1 MTDTAHPG
9 INAESTPGRFARR
22 PSRTPAKPKPGPPQA
37 SGDELAGTYIDR
49 AVLQEF
55 KKDPLG
61 RDIFSVEGRIREWE
75 ATEELY
81 ERHRNAPLPIDRDVL
96 HIPEYGVHLLGGDMG
111 SGKTLIAGW
120 IARHFRRRGWNV
132 FSTAGFLFGQR
143 LSLLE
148 SYAFPDHVTPGG
160 FIFADEVHTFVDRY
174 SASSHRSRTFGQAS
188 TAMRKQRITCLG
200 ASANSRMV
208 GWEYKGAC
216 EAVIVPR
223 PWYAPAKNRVAPPWC
238 YLVLSMLS
246 PFPYQS
252 RDPLLQDA
260 GLLKGHDIKLTHW
273 NPNPIELIAAAR
285 LIDTFESVKLGEN
298 FDVSAGAMRGQRQA
312 DANGGKGEYT
322 PDVLIGLVHT
332 LWDKGHITQGKA
344 ASVSW
349 AALVAMMKHGGV
361 EGVRRPDLK
370 TAFEIAGCATLDRGI
385 RLDELTAFFG
395 DAPEDP
401 ATCF

>member
-1 MTDTAHPG
+1 MTTSIDAG
-9 INAESTPGRFARR
+9 INVESTPLRFARR
-22 PSRTPAKPKPGPPQA
+22 PSKTPAKPKPGPPQA
-37 SGDELAGTYIDR
+37 SGDELAGQYLDR
-49 AVLQEF
+49 AILQDF

-81 ERHRNAPLPIDRDVL
+81 ERHKDSPLPIDRDVL

-111 SGKTLIAGW
+111 AGKTLIAAW

-148 SYAFPDHVTPGG
+148 SYSFPDHVTPGG
-160 FIFADEVHTFVDRY
+160 LIFADEVHTFVDRY

-200 ASANSRMV
+200 ASANSNMV

-246 PFPYQS
+246 PFPYQR
-252 RDPLLQDA
+252 RDPLLLDA
-260 GLLKGHDIKLTHW
+260 GLLKGHDVRITYW

-298 FDVSAGAMRGQRQA
+298 FDVNAQTMRAQRQA
-312 DANGGKGEYT
+312 DAKDGKGEYT
-322 PDVLIGLVHT
+322 SDELIGIVRFM
-332 LWDKGHITQGKA
+332 WEQGYITRGKA
-344 ASVSW
+344 KSVTWS
-349 AALVAMMKHGGV
+349 ALIGMMKRGNV
-361 EGVRRPDLK
+361 EGVRRIDLK
-370 TAFEIAGCATLDRGI
+370 TAFDMAGCATLDRGI
-385 RLDELTAFFG
+385 HLEELAAFFG
-395 DAPEDP
+395 DAAADS
-401 ATCF
+401 AA